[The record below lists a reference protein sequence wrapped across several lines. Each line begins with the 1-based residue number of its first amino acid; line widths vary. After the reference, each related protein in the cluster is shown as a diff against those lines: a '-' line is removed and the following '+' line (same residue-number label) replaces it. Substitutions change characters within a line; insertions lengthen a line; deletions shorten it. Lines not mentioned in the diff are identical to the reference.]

1 MQHDQTHDDF
11 AFDPIYGLPEKLPR
25 GEHILWQGR
34 PHWYQ
39 LCKETLL
46 LHWVIGYFLLL
57 AVWRVG
63 VSSADYDFTTALGH
77 AVPLL
82 VACGVACAI
91 LMGVSWFQARSS
103 VYTLTN
109 RRVAMR
115 MGAAL
120 HLTLN
125 LPYTQIDTAGLLL
138 NRNGTGS
145 IALTLKGD
153 TKFSYLVLW
162 PHVRPWRLARPEP
175 TLRAISDAAAVAR
188 LFADAAETR
197 VSDPSTLRVSAQSA
211 LPAE

>member
-1 MQHDQTHDDF
+1 
-11 AFDPIYGLPEKLPR
+11 
-25 GEHILWQGR
+25 
-34 PHWYQ
+34 
-39 LCKETLL
+39 
-46 LHWVIGYFLLL
+46 
-57 AVWRVG
+57 
-63 VSSADYDFTTALGH
+63 
-77 AVPLL
+77 
-82 VACGVACAI
+82 
-91 LMGVSWFQARSS
+91 
-103 VYTLTN
+103 
-109 RRVAMR
+109 MR